1 MSPIEIHSTVKGPKE
16 AYLTLVEKGTLCCQE
31 SSLKV
36 FGQSFIAGCYIGF
49 GALLAIKI
57 AGSMPGLTAENP
69 GLKNLIMGAL
79 FPVSVV
85 LVLLTG
91 GILFTTTTA
100 AGPAAWYEGRVRLVD
115 TFRISSLAWLG
126 NCLGSV
132 AFAFFTLW
140 CELND
145 GYTAEFAAAIA
156 YKKTSNSFDVTFARG
171 VGCNWMVCMSVYLCG
186 QAQDFTGKCV
196 AIYLPISTYVMLGF
210 ERAPANFYLLTLAY
224 LNGDISEFKVLVKN
238 WIPATLGNYAAGAF
252 IVAIAYSYFFG
263 RLGHNRTPNETARHM
278 FRTHASK
285 SMGIDVA
292 PLGKDGDQL
301 NEFGSSIVPR
311 VVSVREDPSKF
322 STPLSSRASTKEP
335 ISGCTGDSPPDSVG
349 SRNSTITKVQPKQCW
364 DNDAADVAVED
375 VEMGV

>member
-1 MSPIEIHSTVKGPKE
+1 MSPIEVHSLVKGPKE
-16 AYLTLVEKGTLCCQE
+16 AYLTLVEKGTICCE
-31 SSLKV
+31 DASLKV
-36 FGQSFIAGCYIGF
+36 FGQSFIAGCYVGF

-57 AGSMPGLTAENP
+57 AGSMPGLTEENP

-79 FPVSVV
+79 FPVSIV

-115 TFRISSLAWLG
+115 TFRISTIAWFG

-132 AFAFFTLW
+132 AFAVFTVW

-145 GYTAEFAAAIA
+145 SYTGKFAAEIA

-171 VGCNWMVCMSVYLCG
+171 LGCNWMVCMSVFLCG
-186 QAQDFTGKCV
+186 QAQDFTGKCF

-238 WIPATLGNYAAGAF
+238 WIPATLGNYVAGAF
-252 IVAIAYSYFFG
+252 IVAVAYSFFFG
-263 RLGHNRTPNETARHM
+263 RLGSNRLPDLATRLKFLANAR
-278 FRTHASK
+278 K
-285 SMGIDVA
+285 SMGMEGEIED
-292 PLGKDGDQL
+292 
-301 NEFGSSIVPR
+301 EFQAEPIVTN
-311 VVSVREDPSKF
+311 VVNVRVREDPSR
-322 STPLSSRASTKEP
+322 SVIPGNVPYDGESSQ
-335 ISGCTGDSPPDSVG
+335 DSVVG
-349 SRNSTITKVQPKQCW
+349 SSNSNDIKVQPKQCW
-364 DNDAADVAVED
+364 DED
-375 VEMGV
+375 LDTFAIEDPELGV